1 MSKDTLT
8 HQLTETID
16 ELSSAESLKGL
27 FHQHRDGN
35 PLPSG
40 KALEDIINL
49 SRSIL
54 FPGYFGNSSVNI
66 STIKY
71 HIGVRV
77 EKLYEMLA
85 EQILAGLCFANDC
98 ESETQTELQHQ
109 RAKAG
114 VIAAKA
120 IMEFPKLR
128 KILATDVEAAYNG
141 DPAAMSHGEIISC
154 YPVIKALTNY
164 RIAHVLHK
172 LGVPLIPR
180 MMTELAHSETG
191 IDINPEATIG
201 HHFTIDHGTGVVIG
215 ATCIIGNHV
224 KLYQGVTLGAKSFPL
239 DSDGNPIKG
248 IPRHPILE
256 DGVVIYAN
264 ATILGRITIGK
275 DSVVGANVWVT
286 QDLKPKTK
294 KYKKDKTDNI
304 FLEFNNGTGI

>member
-1 MSKDTLT
+1 MTSFDYTGILT
-8 HQLTETID
+8 QAVD
-16 ELSSAESLKGL
+16 ELSDSQSYKGL
-27 FHQHRDGN
+27 FHQHKDGD
-35 PLPSG
+35 PLPSA
-40 KALEDIINL
+40 KSLYKIVELA
-49 SRSIL
+49 RSIL
-54 FPGYFGNSSVNI
+54 FPGYYGNSSVNI

-77 EKLYEMLA
+77 EKLYEKLT

-98 ESETQTELQHQ
+98 ESETSQELLRQ

-120 IMEFPKLR
+120 IMEFPRLR
-128 KILATDVEAAYNG
+128 KILATDVEAAYEG
-141 DPAAMSHGEIISC
+141 DPAAVSQGEIISC

-164 RIAHVLHK
+164 RIAHVLFE

-191 IDINPEATIG
+191 IDIHPEATIG
-201 HHFTIDHGTGVVIG
+201 KHFTIDHGTGVVIG
-215 ATCIIGNHV
+215 ATCIIGNNV

-239 DSDGNPIKG
+239 DKDGNPIKG

-256 DGVVIYAN
+256 DDVIVYAN

-275 DSVVGANVWVT
+275 GCVVGANVWVT
-286 QDLKPKTK
+286 KDMQPKTK
-294 KYKKDKTDNI
+294 KYKKEKTSLLDI
-304 FLEFNNGTGI
+304 EFYNGTGI

>member
-109 RAKAG
+109 RAKQASSPP
-114 VIAAKA
+114 KPSWN
-120 IMEFPKLR
+120 FPSSAR
-128 KILATDVEAAYNG
+128 FSPPT
-141 DPAAMSHGEIISC
+141 
-154 YPVIKALTNY
+154 
-164 RIAHVLHK
+164 
-172 LGVPLIPR
+172 
-180 MMTELAHSETG
+180 
-191 IDINPEATIG
+191 
-201 HHFTIDHGTGVVIG
+201 
-215 ATCIIGNHV
+215 
-224 KLYQGVTLGAKSFPL
+224 
-239 DSDGNPIKG
+239 
-248 IPRHPILE
+248 
-256 DGVVIYAN
+256 
-264 ATILGRITIGK
+264 
-275 DSVVGANVWVT
+275 
-286 QDLKPKTK
+286 
-294 KYKKDKTDNI
+294 
-304 FLEFNNGTGI
+304 